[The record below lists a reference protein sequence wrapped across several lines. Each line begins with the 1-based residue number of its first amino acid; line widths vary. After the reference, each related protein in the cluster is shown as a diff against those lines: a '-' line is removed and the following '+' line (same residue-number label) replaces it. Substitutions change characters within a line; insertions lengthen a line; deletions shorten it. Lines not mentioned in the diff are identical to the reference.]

1 MWVMMMPK
9 GQQAQGFAGS
19 QHKIHFVVRVAIR
32 DGAAVGSQPYLQ
44 YLEYCLAHTSP
55 SINVSGK
62 EMFQNIFPFSLA

>member
-62 EMFQNIFPFSLA
+62 EMFQNIFPLSLA